1 MAGYGFS
8 AEDLNM
14 NNTIIPTR
22 DQRGRVTDFTVTNA
36 ASMTQSSLPINLCI
50 QLPTGDHTLAS
61 DTTITFCFY
70 SETDEPQII
79 ESSSVQV
86 TPVQLLKILKNRV
99 GAL

>member
-1 MAGYGFS
+1 
-8 AEDLNM
+8 M
-14 NNTIIPTR
+14 NKTIIPTR
-22 DQRGRVTDFTVTNA
+22 DQRGRVIDFTVANTA
-36 ASMTQSSLPINLCI
+36 PMTQSSSSINLRI
-50 QLPTGDHTLAS
+50 QLPIGDYTLPS

-86 TPVQLLKILKNRV
+86 TPVQLLKILKNRM